1 MSKPDNVGPYTLL
14 SPLSDSARARAWLA
28 RIAEGPEHVLKWA
41 NDTDATGRARLQ
53 HEMDIVAGLD
63 HPNVV
68 RMLER
73 GDTRGMLWMALPK
86 VGDGQA
92 PLELAHFRQLVLALV
107 HLHAHGVVHADI
119 KPANLLLD
127 DTGNLQVI
135 GFGNARRI
143 GAGPLPPGG
152 MPQYM
157 SPEQLRGE
165 ALDVRADV
173 FSAGAVLYHILTG
186 KRPFDGTASEVTE
199 GTVETGLLPP
209 SALVD
214 GFGTGFDELTGKM
227 LAADRS
233 ARHDSAFAV
242 LAEFDAVCDHIAGS
256 ALIACTATAPP

>member
-14 SPLSDSARARAWLA
+14 SPLSESARARAWLA
-28 RIAEGPEHVLKWA
+28 RIGEGPEHVLKWA
-41 NDTDATGRARLQ
+41 HEDDATGRARLQ
-53 HEMDIVAGLD
+53 HEIDIVAGLD

-73 GDTRGMLWMALPK
+73 GDTRGTLWMALPK
-86 VGDGQA
+86 VGVGQA
-92 PLELAHFRQLVLALV
+92 PFELAHFRQLVLALV

-127 DTGNLQVI
+127 DEGNLQVI

-157 SPEQLRGE
+157 SPEQLRSE

-173 FSAGAVLYHILTG
+173 FSAGAVLYQVLTG
-186 KRPFDGTASEVTE
+186 KRPFDGTASEATE
-199 GTVETGLLPP
+199 DTVETGLLPP

-214 GFGTGFDELTGKM
+214 GFGTGFDELTSKM
-227 LAADRS
+227 LAADR
-233 ARHDSAFAV
+233 AERQDSAFAV
-242 LAEFDAVCDHIAGS
+242 LAQFDAACAQIARS
-256 ALIACTATAPP
+256 SIIDCTATA